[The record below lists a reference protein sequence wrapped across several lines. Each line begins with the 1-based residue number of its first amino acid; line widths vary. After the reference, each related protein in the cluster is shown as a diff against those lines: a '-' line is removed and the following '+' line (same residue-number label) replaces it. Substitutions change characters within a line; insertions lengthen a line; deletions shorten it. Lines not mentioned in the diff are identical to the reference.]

1 MYDRFEVDFFEYMKI
16 ILLAIFICLA
26 GTAWSQ
32 PMDEGL
38 QSFSGNW
45 LNAYEATASGDLA
58 TSPADGREKSGFLGV
73 VYSSLLP
80 GMGELYAGRFDR
92 GLYNLVTDLVLW
104 GGFAGFNI
112 SAGWIRGNA
121 RSFAVQKAGISL
133 DGKDEEYFIN
143 IGNYRSIREYNDQ
156 KLLERQLNRL
166 YNESPEAGLAW
177 NWDSEEDMREY
188 RDSRL
193 KSEDLYTYAQITVL
207 GLVLNRIWSAVQA
220 AIFVRDHNE
229 SLAPE
234 TAGFSI
240 HPRLISSRK
249 GIDGFGIT
257 FFSWF

>member
-1 MYDRFEVDFFEYMKI
+1 MRI
-16 ILLAIFICLA
+16 ILLATLICLA
-26 GTAWSQ
+26 GTVSSQ
-32 PMDEGL
+32 PMDGERR
-38 QSFSGNW
+38 SFSGKW
-45 LNAYEATASGDLA
+45 LNAYEATAPGDVA
-58 TSPADGREKSGFLGV
+58 TTQTDGREKSGFLGV

-112 SAGWIRGNA
+112 TAGWVRDNA
-121 RSFAVQKAGISL
+121 RTFAAQKAGVLL
-133 DGKDEEYFIN
+133 DGKDDEYFVN
-143 IGNYRSIREYNDQ
+143 IGNYRSIREYNEQ

-166 YNESPEAGLAW
+166 YDESPEAGLAW

-220 AIFVRDHNE
+220 AIFVRDYNE
-229 SLAPE
+229 SLSPK
-234 TAGFSI
+234 TAGFSV
-240 HPRLISSRK
+240 HPRLLSSRR